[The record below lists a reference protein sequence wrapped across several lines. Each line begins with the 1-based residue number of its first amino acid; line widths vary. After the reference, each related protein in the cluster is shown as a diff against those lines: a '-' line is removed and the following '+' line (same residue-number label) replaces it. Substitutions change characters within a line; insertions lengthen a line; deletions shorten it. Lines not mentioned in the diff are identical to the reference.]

1 MKQRSDS
8 TLIQLRRTLEMLS
21 TKDKKRLFLLIL
33 AQTSLSL
40 LDLLGVAL
48 IGLLASLTLGDI
60 EDNVFLQ
67 NFSRIL
73 NFFGI
78 DNTSMRELTGI
89 IISLALIVF
98 LSKTITSM
106 IVTRKILSFLSFRG
120 AEISASLMAK
130 FLLQPY
136 LFVKSNKS
144 QESLYAITRGVEI
157 LVMQVLASASILVS
171 DLVLLSFVSL
181 GLFFTDKGTAVLTF
195 LTFGLIG
202 FALNLFMNNR
212 ASKLSFEIM
221 NLNLYGNRRIL
232 EVIAN
237 FREALVRNNQLFY
250 GAEIRRVRLQLASRM
265 AETSFLP
272 YVSKYVLET
281 SIVISA
287 IMIGG
292 FQFLFGDEKSAIVN
306 FTIFIVAGLRV
317 TPSVLR
323 IQQGTIQIRQGL
335 TSGMP
340 TLEFFDLFKHSSS
353 SMRLTQSHDFI
364 HSNFDGTLKVEN
376 LSFTYPG
383 DDKEV
388 LKDITLEIEKGKFIA
403 IVGPSGAGKTTLVD
417 LFLGI
422 LEPDSGFVRIS
433 DHSPREAIAK
443 WPNAIG
449 YMAQGTTL
457 IDGTIREN
465 VALGFPSDWAETQR
479 VLKALEFAQLNDF
492 VNTLE
497 HGIDSQIGEGGSN
510 LSGGQKQRI
519 GIARALF
526 TDPLLLVMDEAT
538 SALDSETEAAISSSL
553 RLLRGK
559 TTIIVIAHRLSTIR
573 NADTIYYLKSGEII
587 AKGTFAEIKQKIPSF
602 EAEIELISD

>member
-1 MKQRSDS
+1 
-8 TLIQLRRTLEMLS
+8 MLS
-21 TKDKKRLFLLIL
+21 KKDKKRLFLLIL

-60 EDNVFLQ
+60 NQNVFLE
-67 NFSRIL
+67 NFSKIL

-78 DNTSMRELTGI
+78 DNASVRDLTGI

-120 AEISASLMAK
+120 AEISAGLMAK

-181 GLFFTDKGTAVLTF
+181 GLFFTDKGTAILTF

-237 FREALVRNNQLFY
+237 FREALVRNNQMFY
-250 GAEIRRVRLQLASRM
+250 GEEIRRVRLQLASRM

-353 SMRLTQSHDFI
+353 AMRLTQSRDFI
-364 HSNFDGTLKVEN
+364 HANFDGSLKVEN

-383 DDKEV
+383 DDKAV
-388 LKDITLEIEKGKFIA
+388 LKDITMEVEKGRFIA

-417 LFLGI
+417 LFLGV
-422 LEPDSGFVRIS
+422 LVPDSGIVRIS
-433 DHSPREAIAK
+433 DHSPGEAIEK

-465 VALGFPSDWAETQR
+465 VSLGFSSDSAETQR

-497 HGIDSQIGEGGSN
+497 HGIDSQVGEGGSS

-538 SALDSETEAAISSSL
+538 SALDSETEAAISTSL
-553 RLLRGK
+553 RKLKGK

-587 AKGTFAEIKQKIPSF
+587 AKGTFAEIKHQIPSF